1 MNKRVVR
8 ERDDSVESTEGLD
21 EKVEAA
27 KALLP
32 AWFVGRM
39 MTDAWL
45 FGLMLANGKT
55 AAVRQIVAVQADA
68 AGNVWIDAKLIDGGG
83 VADQGLD
90 LLFCAEGRPSISL
103 NARHIV
109 GALELRG
116 V

>member
-8 ERDDSVESTEGLD
+8 QREDSVEAADGLD
-21 EKVEAA
+21 EKVAAA

-55 AAVRQIVAVQADA
+55 VAVRQIVAVNADA
-68 AGNVWIDAKLIDGGG
+68 AGDIWIDAKMVEDGG
-83 VADQGLD
+83 VAEQGLD
-90 LLFCAEGRPSISL
+90 LLVCADGRPTISL
-103 NARHIV
+103 NAHHIV
-109 GALELRG
+109 GALELRS